1 MAIFPEIFDANK
13 IPRRGSYDSLPDMPA
28 IAQLKSRNQWVAW
41 KYADRGGP
49 KPTKPPIRA
58 DNGMPASVGD
68 PKHWA
73 SYQQA
78 VMRAT
83 RANMAGVGYVLSPDD
98 NLTGIDLDN
107 CRDPETG
114 DLAEWAKEIVDLA
127 ETYCEVSPS
136 ETGLRIIAEGKVSAA
151 MKLDAAGVEIYGK
164 ARYLTITGWHLHGTP
179 QSIRP
184 APRTLA
190 ALESRIEALR
200 PARRESAKAAERRP
214 VTPSTWQGDTS
225 DPFRAVNDAAL
236 ANLDAWVP
244 DIFGSAARFQAGT
257 GAYRIPSRALGRNLQ
272 EDLSIAPN
280 GIVDWGVH
288 DMGDPRDGARTPID
302 LVQEFGKEANVRDAA
317 MWLCGRLGRDPADF
331 GFDQGSRNGAIS
343 AANLR
348 RVVRLENG
356 SLKDAETGSVIE
368 APQVPSGEDYPEEKL
383 RVGGLVG
390 DIADWIMSTSMFP
403 CRLFATAAA
412 LSIIGVAVARQVYTG
427 VPRTGTSLYW
437 LTIAPTAGGKERP
450 QEAIRQILN
459 AAGIA
464 RLAKPSYASAAKL
477 GMSLNESPAQI
488 QIIDEVGKV
497 LRRFV
502 SRHAS
507 SQELALLDDY
517 CTIWGKNTGAW
528 SPEGVTVRSDVMI
541 QRPSLSFFGATTPTA
556 FYEQLR
562 AKQVAG
568 GFLNR
573 FLVMQRFTRVEANE
587 GIVPDDE
594 VPQHIV
600 DAVRALNTFQDGSSF
615 PMPSVS
621 AADMYDMPPPLF
633 VVPASPDG
641 QAALD
646 EYRAKAW
653 QMILRADDDPILE
666 IYARSAEM
674 VKRMALI
681 LACGRHW
688 QDMRRCEIRPEDVSF
703 AAGLVDWSMA
713 TFVDGLRANMA
724 ENDHQA
730 NMKEVVSIIRR
741 AGQVKRMHLIKRLDG
756 KMDART
762 LDSVIKLA
770 IESGDVEE
778 AVEETAKKGR
788 PARIYIY
795 AGGGK

>member
-1 MAIFPEIFDANK
+1 MAIFPQAFDANK
-13 IPRRGSYDSLPDMPA
+13 IPRLGGYDSFPDIPA
-28 IAQLKSRNQWVAW
+28 MAQLKSRNQWVAW
-41 KYADRGGP
+41 AYKDRGGP
-49 KPTKPPIRA
+49 KPTKPPIRP
-58 DNGMPASVGD
+58 DNGLPASVNNPREWG
-68 PKHWA
+68 
-73 SYQQA
+73 SYAQA
-78 VMRAT
+78 VMRAV
-83 RANMAGVGYVLSPDD
+83 RGNLPGIGYVLTSDD

-114 DLAEWAKEIVDLA
+114 EIAEWAKEIVDLC

-136 ETGLRIIAEGKVSAA
+136 ETGLRIIAEGKVAAA
-151 MKLDAAGVEIYGK
+151 MKLDAAGVEVYGTG
-164 ARYLTITGWHLHGTP
+164 RYLTITGWHLHGSP
-179 QSIRP
+179 ESIRP

-190 ALESRIEALR
+190 ALESRIEAMR
-200 PARRESAKAAERRP
+200 PARGEKVRPAAERRP
-214 VTPSTWQGDTS
+214 VTPSTWEGDTS

-280 GIVDWGVH
+280 GIVDFGVH
-288 DMGDPRDGARTPID
+288 DMGDPRNGARTPID
-302 LVQEFGKEANVRDAA
+302 LVQEFGKEAGVRDAA
-317 MWLCGRLGRDPADF
+317 MWLCAQLGRDPADC

-356 SLKDAETGSVIE
+356 SLKDAETGALIE
-368 APQVPSGEDYPEEKL
+368 VQSMPPGEDYPEDRL
-383 RVGGLVG
+383 RVSGLVG

-477 GMSLNESPAQI
+477 GMSLNEAPAQI

-507 SQELALLDDY
+507 SQELGLLDDY

-528 SPEGVTVRSDVMI
+528 SPEGVTVRSDVII

-587 GIVPDDE
+587 AIVPDDE

-615 PMPSVS
+615 PIPSVS
-621 AADMYDMPPPLF
+621 AADMHDMPPPLF
-633 VVPASPDG
+633 IVPASRGG

-646 EYRAKAW
+646 EYRARAW
-653 QMILRADDDPILE
+653 EMILRADDDPILE
-666 IYARSAEM
+666 VYARSAEM

-688 QDMRRCEIRPEDVSF
+688 QDMRRCEIRAEDVNF

-741 AGQVKRMHLIKRLDG
+741 AGEIKRSQLIKRLDG

-778 AVEETAKKGR
+778 AIDEASKKGR
-788 PARIYIY
+788 TPVIYFY
-795 AGGGK
+795 RGSG